1 MGAQLANQIQW
12 CKILEMRCFRKK
24 KKIRYAF
31 ETFLLQSF
39 KQLFDYVC
47 L

>member
-1 MGAQLANQIQW
+1 MFQ
-12 CKILEMRCFRKK
+12 KKK

-39 KQLFDYVC
+39 KHLFDYVC

>member
-1 MGAQLANQIQW
+1 MFQ
-12 CKILEMRCFRKK
+12 KK

>member
-1 MGAQLANQIQW
+1 MFQ
-12 CKILEMRCFRKK
+12 EK

-39 KQLFDYVC
+39 KYLFDYVC